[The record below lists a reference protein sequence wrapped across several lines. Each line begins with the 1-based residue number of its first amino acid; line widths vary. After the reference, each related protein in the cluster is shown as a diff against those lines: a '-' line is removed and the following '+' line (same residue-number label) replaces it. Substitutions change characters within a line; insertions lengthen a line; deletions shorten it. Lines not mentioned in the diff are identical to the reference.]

1 MSILIIL
8 ILLALGAIVGGT
20 IGYFA
25 RFFISLG
32 QKGSMELQVR
42 KMMLDAEE
50 RAKKVVEEAEA
61 RGREKVD
68 QLTAEYKERERDL
81 KNTEDRLVRKEEML
95 DSRQLKID
103 TEEATLSKKT
113 EEVVVTKAKADELV
127 HAQQEKLEK
136 VANLSADEAKTQLI
150 QTIEKQNESDH
161 REPHAQARSSRATR
175 ALEAARQR
183 YPDD

>member
-8 ILLALGAIVGGT
+8 IRVALGAVVGGT

-61 RGREKVD
+61 RGQQK
-68 QLTAEYKERERDL
+68 AEELLAGYKERERDL
-81 KNTEDRLVRKEEML
+81 KGTEERLVRKEELL
-95 DSRQLKID
+95 DSRQVKFD
-103 TEEATLSKKT
+103 T
-113 EEVVVTKAKADELV
+113 
-127 HAQQEKLEK
+127 
-136 VANLSADEAKTQLI
+136 
-150 QTIEKQNESDH
+150 
-161 REPHAQARSSRATR
+161 
-175 ALEAARQR
+175 
-183 YPDD
+183 